1 MPRIVNG
8 TRIVVPTTILTHSHV
23 PLSRNYM
30 HAREARGHQFES
42 HTPLLLGLSTYK
54 KNKTIT
60 CMFHLAIPFLQLDTR
75 IMPISILAYLQVT
88 YSFTEHVK
96 SG

>member
-1 MPRIVNG
+1 
-8 TRIVVPTTILTHSHV
+8 
-23 PLSRNYM
+23 
-30 HAREARGHQFES
+30 
-42 HTPLLLGLSTYK
+42 
-54 KNKTIT
+54 
-60 CMFHLAIPFLQLDTR
+60 MFHLAISFLQPETR